1 MNKLR
6 SITFYFRATE
16 LVTDNTELVIL
27 SQEPATQT
35 VVLQSAAEGDVSAAQ
50 QDDNGVVVSL
60 LSCTFIFFG

>member
-27 SQEPATQT
+27 SQEPAPQT
-35 VVLQSAAEGDVSAAQ
+35 VVLQSATEGDVSTAQ

-60 LSCTFIFFG
+60 LSCTLNK